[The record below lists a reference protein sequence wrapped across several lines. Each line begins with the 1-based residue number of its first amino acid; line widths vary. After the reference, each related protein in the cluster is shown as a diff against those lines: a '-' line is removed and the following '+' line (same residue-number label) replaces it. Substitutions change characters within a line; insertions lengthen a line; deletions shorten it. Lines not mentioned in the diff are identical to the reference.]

1 VTIDTETLSRIV
13 THDDLDGVVS
23 AALVSSVTGIGS
35 FFFTGPVSI
44 QRRETETT
52 EGDVVCDLPCPV
64 RFGMWFD
71 HHGGNLEDI
80 RLRGMDIDS
89 IPGRF
94 DLAPSCSRVIFD
106 YFAGAH
112 EFPAFMADTVAGT
125 DRVDS
130 FDYKTME
137 EWREPLP
144 ERLLADSLFA
154 AFGDAAASRKYL
166 KHMVGLLR
174 DGSMDEALSDET
186 VKSFVDKYQGLES
199 RSLSLVE
206 NGSSFHPDDSD
217 KEVIIVD
224 LTAHN
229 RKPEIIRN
237 TAFILYPQALAVL
250 LVQNLF
256 SRGRKTT
263 NLSFSMSLSFLMN
276 AREHSKDI
284 GEIMRELNI
293 GDGHPGAGAGQ
304 IHCAGK
310 DEMLKVKE
318 KTVEQ
323 IIKQWYEFG

>member
-1 VTIDTETLSRIV
+1 MPIDTEAFSRIV
-13 THDDLDGVVS
+13 THDDLDGIVS

-71 HHGGNLEDI
+71 HHAGNLEDI

-106 YFAGAH
+106 HFADKH
-112 EFPAFMADTVAGT
+112 EFPPFMADTVAGT

-154 AFGDAAASRKYL
+154 AFGDPAASRKYM
-166 KHMVGLLR
+166 KHMVLLLR
-174 DGSMDEALSDET
+174 DGSMNDALSDET
-186 VKSFVDKYQGLES
+186 VKSFVDEYRNLES
-199 RSLSLVE
+199 RSISLVE
-206 NGSSFHPDDSD
+206 KDSWFHPDDSE

-224 LTAHN
+224 LTVHN
-229 RKPEIIRN
+229 RKPDIIRN
-237 TAFILYPQALAVL
+237 TAFILHPNALAVL

-256 SRGRKTT
+256 SRGKKTT

-304 IHCAGK
+304 IQCAGK